1 MYRLSYGLPA
11 HSHVGKRRGNVRH
24 RQHLQARRQLRP
36 QRVRSAGPV
45 VSVRTAGEVPKAK
58 VFDVAHALNTALVTL
73 PVAAGDVVIPDVC
86 GTGVAVV
93 ATKSA
98 R

>member
-1 MYRLSYGLPA
+1 M
-11 HSHVGKRRGNVRH
+11 
-24 RQHLQARRQLRP
+24 
-36 QRVRSAGPV
+36 